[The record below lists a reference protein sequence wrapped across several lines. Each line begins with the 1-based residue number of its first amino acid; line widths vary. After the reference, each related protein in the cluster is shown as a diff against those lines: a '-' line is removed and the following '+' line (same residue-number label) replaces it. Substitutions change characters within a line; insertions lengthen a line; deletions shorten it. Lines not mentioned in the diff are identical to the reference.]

1 MGARPSCM
9 GRHDGAMWWHETTI
23 YQVYPRSYADSD
35 ADGIGDLRGVIDRL
49 EHIADLGVG
58 TLWLSPFFP
67 SPQEDFGY
75 DITDYTSV
83 SPEYG
88 TLDTAEELIERAHGL
103 GLKVMFDMVL
113 NHTSDQHPWF
123 LRSKGSRDNPK
134 SDWYIW
140 ADGQG
145 RNGRKPPNNWRSAME
160 VSSAWQWSPE
170 RGQFYMATFLPFQPD
185 LNYRNP
191 EVKAAM
197 FDAVRF
203 WLERG
208 VDGFRLDIFGQI
220 MKDPQMRDNP
230 FAPHVATGYPRGWR
244 RDHTENTTDN
254 IAFAQELHAVCAE
267 YGDPDRILLGEVF
280 GSPEVLREY
289 HAGGE
294 GLDLVFLFDFLTY
307 KYDAKWF
314 ADTIARFEQA
324 FPAPMQ
330 PTYVLE
336 NHDRSRTLDRVGGD
350 RAKAAVLAVVL
361 LTVRGV
367 PTLYM
372 GQEIGMSNTYIPL
385 DQALD
390 PVASRFFKWIPE
402 VANRRLAE
410 RLNRDEVRTP
420 MQWDD
425 TPHAG
430 FCPAPVRPWLPVN
443 PDYPSV
449 NVAVE
454 RSRPDSL
461 LNLYRSL
468 LHLRRDTPA
477 LHRGSLEL
485 IAHLPEGVLGFRRTD
500 PESPSQCAVF
510 ANLGS
515 APATVRAVS
524 SKTLFATVG
533 ATCSDGTITLP
544 ADSAIVVQREAPV

>member
-1 MGARPSCM
+1 MPGD
-9 GRHDGAMWWHETTI
+9 DGGMWWHETSI
-23 YQVYPRSYADSD
+23 YQVYPRSYSDSD
-35 ADGIGDLRGVIDRL
+35 GDGIGDLRGIIDRL
-49 EHIADLGVG
+49 DHIADLGVG

-75 DITDYTSV
+75 DITDYTGV

-88 TLDTAEELIERAHGL
+88 TMDTAQELIDRAHAL
-103 GLKVMFDMVL
+103 GLRVMFDMVL

-140 ADGQG
+140 ADGRG

-191 EVKAAM
+191 EVKEAM

-203 WLERG
+203 WLDRG

-230 FAPHVATGYPRGWR
+230 LAPHVNTGYPRGWR
-244 RDHTENTTDN
+244 RDHTENTADN

-280 GSPEVLREY
+280 GPAEVLREY
-289 HAGGE
+289 HADGK

-307 KYDAKWF
+307 TYEAQWF
-314 ADTIARFEQA
+314 ADTIGRFEKA

-350 RAKAAVLAVVL
+350 RAKAAVLAVIL

-385 DQALD
+385 DRALD

-402 VANRRLAE
+402 VANRRLPE

-425 TPHAG
+425 TPNAG
-430 FCPAPVRPWLPVN
+430 FCPEGVRPWLPVN
-443 PDYPSV
+443 SDFPTV
-449 NVAVE
+449 NVSVE

-461 LNLYRSL
+461 LTLYRTL
-468 LHLRRDTPA
+468 LHLRRDTPE

-485 IAHLPEGVLGFRRTD
+485 ITGLPPDVLGYRRTD
-500 PESPSQCAVF
+500 ADTHSQCAVF
-510 ANLGS
+510 ANLGA
-515 APATVRAVS
+515 APASVRAVGAA
-524 SKTLFATVG
+524 TLLSTNG
-533 ATCSDGTITLP
+533 AGCVDGTVTLP
-544 ADSAIVVQREAPV
+544 PDSAIIVRRDQTATSPTG